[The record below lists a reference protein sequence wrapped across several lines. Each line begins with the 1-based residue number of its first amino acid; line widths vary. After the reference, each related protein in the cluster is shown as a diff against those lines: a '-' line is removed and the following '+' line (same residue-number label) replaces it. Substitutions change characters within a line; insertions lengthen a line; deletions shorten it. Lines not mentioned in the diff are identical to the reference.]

1 MLDERVRLPAQE
13 GTPAARPGEDVR
25 WPLDGRALTDAGT
38 LDTNRT
44 SPTATVSYALQ
55 DPTVAFSVD
64 GAAQG
69 SAELTVELD
78 GTPHAA
84 GVTVSHPLLLEE
96 QGSREGD
103 T

>member
-1 MLDERVRLPAQE
+1 MRLLQRE
-13 GTPAARPGEDVR
+13 SVF
-25 WPLDGRALTDAGT
+25 ALIEASFRKG
-38 LDTNRT
+38 
-44 SPTATVSYALQ
+44 
-55 DPTVAFSVD
+55 D

-78 GTPHAA
+78 GQPHTA